1 MLPIAQN
8 AQTLK
13 LAALTVQRFQRK
25 FAADLP
31 QLDRADVAGNACF
44 FAGFQLDWQTV
55 GIPARHIRSLVSA
68 HILLADDEI
77 LEHLVERGAQMD
89 IAVCI
94 RRAVV
99 QHKQRLALIVFNH
112 LVVQIFFLPFLQP
125 CWFTLRQRASH
136 VELGDRQVQGFVV
149 VLSHFV
155 LSPLLI
161 KMKI

>member
-1 MLPIAQN
+1 M
-8 AQTLK
+8 
-13 LAALTVQRFQRK
+13 
-25 FAADLP
+25 
-31 QLDRADVAGNACF
+31 
-44 FAGFQLDWQTV
+44 

-112 LVVQIFFLPFLQP
+112 LVVQIFFLPFLQL
-125 CWFTLRQRASH
+125 TLRQRASH